1 MIKKVEGNMTT
12 LGFVLFIIG
21 ACGMDSNSRVIP
33 MVMVTVG
40 MMMLYVGQKR
50 RENNVRG

>member
-1 MIKKVEGNMTT
+1 MTA
-12 LGFVLFIIG
+12 LGFALFIIG
-21 ACGMDSNSRVIP
+21 ACGMDSDVRLIP
-33 MVMVTVG
+33 MVMVAVG